1 MPVRFV
7 DEGHLR
13 VISGRG
19 GDGSVSFR
27 REKYIPRGGPDG
39 GDGGRGGH
47 IILRADSHMQ
57 TLLDFLGRP
66 IYKAETGTAGS
77 GRNCNGRSGEDLILK
92 LPIGTEV
99 YDADEGTLVIDL
111 TEPDQQIIVA
121 RGGSG
126 GRGNLSYVSS
136 THQAP
141 REYTPGE
148 PGLERHFRLELK
160 LIADIGM
167 LGLPNAGKS
176 TFLARVS
183 RAHPKIA
190 DYPFTTL
197 KPQLGIAELDPMRRI
212 VVADIPGLIEGASKG
227 VGLGISFLKH
237 LQRTRVLVHLLD
249 PYDRD
254 LDQIVE
260 DHRVIR
266 EEVATHSPELAARR
280 CLSVLN
286 KSDLMVPEEAEELRV
301 ALEERLGESVLM
313 ISGVT
318 GKGVDALLE
327 QLWSALQQ

>member
-1 MPVRFV
+1 MSVRFV

-27 REKYIPRGGPDG
+27 REKHTPRGGPDG

-47 IILRADSHMQ
+47 VILRANAHMQ

-66 IYKAETGTAGS
+66 IFKAQTGTAGS
-77 GRNCNGRSGEDLILK
+77 GKNCSGRGGEDLILN

-99 YDADEGTLVIDL
+99 YDTEDGSLVVDL

-121 RGGSG
+121 HGGSG
-126 GRGNLSYVSS
+126 GRGNLSYVNA

-141 REYTPGE
+141 REFTAGE
-148 PGLERHFRLELK
+148 AGLERYFRLELK

-176 TFLARVS
+176 TFLSRVS

-212 VVADIPGLIEGASKG
+212 VVADIPGLIEGASEG
-227 VGLGISFLKH
+227 VGLGIAFLKH
-237 LQRTRVLVHLLD
+237 LERTRVLVHLLD
-249 PYDRD
+249 PHDRD

-266 EEVATHSPELAARR
+266 QEVASHSSELAARR
-280 CLSVLN
+280 CLNVLN
-286 KSDLMVPEEAEELRV
+286 KADLMLPEEAEQLRV
-301 ALEERLGESVLM
+301 ALEERLGESVLV
-313 ISGVT
+313 ISAVT
-318 GKGVDALLE
+318 GKGVTALLE
-327 QLWSALQQ
+327 QLWSALQR